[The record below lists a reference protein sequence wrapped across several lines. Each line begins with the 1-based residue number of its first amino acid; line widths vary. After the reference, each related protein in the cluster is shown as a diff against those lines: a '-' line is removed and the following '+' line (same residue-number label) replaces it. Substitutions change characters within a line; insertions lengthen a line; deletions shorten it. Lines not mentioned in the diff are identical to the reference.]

1 MHYRT
6 NSIALGEGIFFNN
19 RIGPEC
25 RDLRRFS
32 TLPDPA
38 AESSSWN
45 VPRFIPNPASIYL
58 QKTASIVLVLTK
70 TL

>member
-6 NSIALGEGIFFNN
+6 NSIALEDGIFFND
-19 RIGPEC
+19 RTGHEC

-45 VPRFIPNPASIYL
+45 VPRFIPDSASIYL
-58 QKTASIVLVLTK
+58 QKTASIELVLTK